1 MTVLGITGGIGS
13 GKSVVSQ
20 LLSLNGISVYIADT
34 ESKRLVSTSPAIREK
49 LIHLFGEEIY
59 AGGVL
64 NKPLLASYIF
74 NDKKVLETVNAI
86 IHPEVG
92 KDFQQWLQLHN
103 RYDIVAQESAILFE
117 SGFNRFVDKVIMV
130 YTPLEIRIRRVMER
144 DNITRDK
151 VLERIQNQMTDE
163 EKAKLSDFVIVNDG
177 TKSLIGEVFNILQQ
191 IKEN

>member
-64 NKPLLASYIF
+64 NKPFLASYIF

-117 SGFNRFVDKVIMV
+117 SGFNRLVDKVIMV

-151 VLERIQNQMTDE
+151 VLERIQSQMTDE
-163 EKAKLSDFVIVNDG
+163 EKVKLSDFVIVNDG

>member
-64 NKPLLASYIF
+64 NKPFLASYIF

-117 SGFNRFVDKVIMV
+117 SGFNRLVDKVIMV

-163 EKAKLSDFVIVNDG
+163 EKVKLSDFVIVNDG

>member
-92 KDFQQWLQLHN
+92 KDFQQWLQLYN

-117 SGFNRFVDKVIMV
+117 SGFNRLVDKVIMV